1 MSTERSRG
9 LSRYGLAPEILVTN
23 NMLVFI
29 ESIIVLLVVWTAVS
43 YGFDLTDTISA
54 PTMVAAELYSLVE
67 SGIWVEHFLA
77 TMRRI
82 VYAFALTVV
91 VGTSVGVLM
100 GMSDFWTKALQDY
113 ITVGVAIPSLF
124 AAIFAAMWFG
134 QSDITP
140 MVAGAI
146 ISFPFLTQNVYE
158 GVKNVDY
165 ELQKMS
171 QAFNVSQP
179 RMIRRVILQSVL
191 PEWFAG
197 ARYAFALCWKITT
210 LAELIAASNGI
221 GFMIEYQMER
231 LSLTGV
237 LAWTIL
243 FTVVIVFVEY
253 GVFQQIEKR
262 AFAWRENT
270 TIGFQP

>member
-1 MSTERSRG
+1 MSTKSEFRG
-9 LSRYGLAPEILVTN
+9 KEFIIEAVSN
-23 NMLVFI
+23 NKSIVFI
-29 ESIIVLLVVWTAVS
+29 ESIVALLIVWSVVS
-43 YGFDLTDTISA
+43 YSFNLTDTISA
-54 PTMVAAELYSLVE
+54 PLLVGVELLDLLQ
-67 SGIWVEHFLA
+67 SGTWAEHFFA

-82 VYAFALTVV
+82 IYAFILTLI
-91 VGTSVGVLM
+91 VGTTLGVLM
-100 GMSDFWTKALQDY
+100 GMSSFWTKALQDY

-134 QSDITP
+134 QSDTTP
-140 MVAGAI
+140 MVAGAL

-165 ELQKMS
+165 KLQEMS
-171 QAFNVSQP
+171 TAFDISQS
-179 RMIRRVILQSVL
+179 RMIRRVVLQSVL

-197 ARYAFALCWKITT
+197 VRYAFALCWKITT
-210 LAELIAASNGI
+210 LAELVAASNGI

-237 LAWTIL
+237 LVWTIL

-253 GVFQQIEKR
+253 GIFQQIEKR
-262 AFAWRENT
+262 VFSWRKNT
-270 TIGFQP
+270 SIGFQP